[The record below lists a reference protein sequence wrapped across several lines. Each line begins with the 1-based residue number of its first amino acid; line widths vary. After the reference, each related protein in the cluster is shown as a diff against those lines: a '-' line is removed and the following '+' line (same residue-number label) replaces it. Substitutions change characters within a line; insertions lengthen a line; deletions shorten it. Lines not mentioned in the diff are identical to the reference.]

1 MNTWINYFLKMDLS
15 RSNLI
20 NVKHLPRLNEF
31 LQYLFVSI
39 RVALTDELIH
49 IPPIRSVPGR
59 LELDDEDPV
68 QQYLK
73 GALESKEFN
82 QNTLNKWLDSLEI
95 YRLNPKQIFWEGYLN
110 SSFLSLRK
118 F

>member
-1 MNTWINYFLKMDLS
+1 M
-15 RSNLI
+15 I

-31 LQYLFVSI
+31 LHYLFASI
-39 RVALTDELIH
+39 RAVSLTDELIH

-73 GALESKEFN
+73 EALESKEFN

-95 YRLNPKQIFWEGYLN
+95 KYRVSFKSKQIFWEGYLN
-110 SSFLSLRK
+110 SSFLSL
-118 F
+118 